1 MNAGAEWDYLD
12 KLKKLTDDQLY
23 KEYTRINAELDNHE
37 KPYAQRSRRKH
48 DGRLDA
54 DFQPEEPPY
63 DNFVQPNPKK
73 RKKPAVAKNMKR
85 KRNLPSSAD
94 VADFGLTNK
103 RVKKRKRE
111 EGLDGPR
118 KFPRNSSNARRKNV
132 PITQDS
138 DEDLGGHSLKRRK
151 LDETDEELSESSDF
165 ERGPVNEYSNLTLHM
180 IVQKYVDYSK
190 RLERLNI
197 QKFYDDKF
205 KKLHQDNLE
214 ADTQKQEFEEEL
226 ENIRSEKHAL
236 DLDVSI
242 LKKKLQAKEE
252 ALERHKAAAK
262 ERNNKLTSKMMEIK
276 QQAEHGGFQ
285 MDDTERSQLL
295 KQNSDLVAQ
304 NRALKQQLNKLQ
316 KQGTSKVPGDTP
328 LEQIQNQLWVEQ
340 KFSKELQTHYKELVD
355 ITGKISRDTKQP
367 DQAQEQRLRDLQQQN
382 AQLRQKTMQL
392 ENQNKSKSQE
402 IAKLKELLKQSNQM
416 KNSGRR
422 NRKNERKQK
431 TIPPQPVSKKVT
443 KVGAKDFNEDELKTC
458 AVCRSNLGDLYK
470 IANPYYK
477 KDKPTFWSTVT
488 PGSPESMENLVNQ
501 PYCFFHKRCS
511 RGDHMKNIAELLFV
525 ANPTTIS

>member
-1 MNAGAEWDYLD
+1 MNAGADWEYLE
-12 KLKKLTDDQLY
+12 KLKKLTNDQLY
-23 KEYTRINAELDNHE
+23 KEYTKINAELDNHE

-48 DGRLDA
+48 DGKLDA

-85 KRNLPSSAD
+85 KRGNLPSSAD
-94 VADFGLTNK
+94 VADFGMTNK

-111 EGLDGPR
+111 DGLDGTRKLPR
-118 KFPRNSSNARRKNV
+118 SAPNARRKNA

-165 ERGPVNEYSNLTLHM
+165 ERGPVNEYSNMTLHM

-190 RLERLNI
+190 RLEKLNL
-197 QKFYDDKF
+197 QKFYDEKF

-236 DLDVSI
+236 DMDVSI
-242 LKKKLQAKEE
+242 LKKKLHAKEDMF
-252 ALERHKAAAK
+252 ERHKVQSK
-262 ERNNKLTSKMMEIK
+262 ERINKLTSKMMEMK
-276 QQAEHGGFQ
+276 QQADSGGFPL
-285 MDDTERSQLL
+285 DDTERSQLL
-295 KQNSDLVAQ
+295 KQNSDIVQQ
-304 NRALKQQLNKLQ
+304 NRALKQQVSKLQ
-316 KQGTSKVPGDTP
+316 KQGNSKGPGDTP
-328 LEQIQNQLWVEQ
+328 SEQIQNQLWVEQ
-340 KFSKELQTHYKELVD
+340 KFSKELTTHYKELVD
-355 ITGKISRDTKQP
+355 ITGKISRDSKQVP
-367 DQAQEQRLRDLQQQN
+367 DQAQEQRLRELQQQN

-416 KNSGRR
+416 KNTGRR

-431 TIPPQPVSKKVT
+431 TIPPPQPVLKKVT
-443 KVGAKDFNEDELKTC
+443 KVSAKDYNEDELRTC

-470 IANPYYK
+470 IENPHYK
-477 KDKPTFWSTVT
+477 KDQPTFWSEVST
-488 PGSPESMENLVNQ
+488 GSDLLENLVNQ
-501 PYCFFHKRCS
+501 PYCFFS
-511 RGDHMKNIAELLFV
+511 
-525 ANPTTIS
+525 